1 VRYDPRDL
9 SRVFIRRSNGRFVE
23 ARYRELSNPAIS
35 LWERNAA
42 IASLNEKGRREVD
55 ERIIFSTVLEQRAIE
70 DQALRVS
77 ARARRNTDRRPTS
90 SERTTADTR
99 LSGIDTSRPARG
111 EAEKGSVWDE
121 P

>member
-9 SRVFIRRSNGRFVE
+9 SRVFVRRPNGHFVE
-23 ARYRELSNPAIS
+23 ARYRELSNPAIT

-42 IASLNEKGRREVD
+42 IATLNEKGRREVN
-55 ERIIFSTVLEQRAIE
+55 ERMIFSTVLEQRAIE

-77 ARARRNTDRRPTS
+77 ARARRNTDRRPSS
-90 SERTTADTR
+90 SERAAADVR
-99 LSGIDTSRPARG
+99 LRGIDTSRPARDDAG
-111 EAEKGSVWDE
+111 KGSVWDE